1 MKDYAL
7 RLSGLPW
14 LDGTVRME
22 EELKENLVQSLPDIL
37 RKSSRQPRSK
47 HMGLASFRLVPI
59 PGPYLLSAVR
69 DCLVM
74 IQYGSEPVNLS

>member
-22 EELKENLVQSLPDIL
+22 EELKETLAQGLPAVL
-37 RKSSRQPRSK
+37 RKS
-47 HMGLASFRLVPI
+47 
-59 PGPYLLSAVR
+59 PG
-69 DCLVM
+69 
-74 IQYGSEPVNLS
+74 